1 VPAYIVLNGRY
12 FDPDR
17 TAMQAYTARVRPTMA
32 AYGGDYHRTLAQR
45 LEVLEGSWHPRSL
58 GIVKFPTFEQARA
71 WYHSPEYAPLKA
83 IRLAH
88 ARNDT
93 ILVDALADEQAY
105 ESRPMWSDAERDRLD
120 AFFAEAERRGI
131 PPDRFRPGVPL
142 EAAVAEAAAEPAAS
156 PAPTTAERSAALERV
171 LALLPTLDPAGRRRV
186 VARCR
191 ELDAAPGDAS
201 RA

>member
-1 VPAYIVLNGRY
+1 MPAYIVLNGRY

-17 TAMQAYTARVRPTMA
+17 TAMQSYAAQVRPTMA

-45 LEVLEGSWHPRSL
+45 IEVLEGNWHPRSL

-93 ILVDALADEQAY
+93 ILVDALADAQAY
-105 ESRPMWSDAERDRLD
+105 ETRPMWSDAERDRLD
-120 AFFAEAERRGI
+120 AFFAAAERQGI

-142 EAAVAEAAAEPAAS
+142 EDAVAEPEASPVPAAEV
-156 PAPTTAERSAALERV
+156 SAALERV
-171 LALLPTLDPAGRRRV
+171 LALLPALNPEGCRRV

-191 ELDAAPGDAS
+191 ELDTAPGDAS